1 MARNV
6 ESEEGLGL
14 SWYIAGS
21 ALLILLLLEFTIG
34 GFSGMSQLVRLFI
47 IAAIAMFVI
56 IQSANYAVNAISN
69 YARTTGISDYLIGFV
84 VVSIGTAF
92 PDISTSIF
100 ASIAGKGDLVLGG
113 VIGACIMN
121 LTLIIGL
128 MAVIGKKLKIQ
139 KAIQTT
145 VAIILTM
152 MIFAVALGLDGTYS
166 RIDGILLLIIMAGYI
181 IVMVLK
187 EGKSGKVKK
196 SVQLKHIWKD
206 IVVFG
211 GTLAALLLSARWLVF
226 AASDIADILNIPT
239 YFVGLVLVAL
249 GTTSPEII
257 VGVKSVL
264 QGVTDIGIGNLIG
277 GIVIDYF
284 LVLGI
289 GATIAPIVFEMT
301 SFLIGAWVLLFATA
315 LILVFTHWGEISWKH
330 GVFLLLIYIVF
341 IILQIKVM
349 PSVPMH

>member
-1 MARNV
+1 MTNKL
-6 ESEEGLGL
+6 ENEKGLGL

-34 GFSGMSQLVRLFI
+34 GFSGLNYLFKLFVV
-47 IAAIAMFVI
+47 AAIAMFVI

-100 ASIAGKGDLVLGG
+100 ASIAGNGQLVLGS
-113 VIGACIMN
+113 VLGACIIN
-121 LTLIIGL
+121 LSLIIGL
-128 MAVIGKKLKIQ
+128 MTIIGGKLKMQ
-139 KAIQTT
+139 KSIRST

-152 MIFAVALGLDGTYS
+152 MIFAVLLGLDGTYS
-166 RIDGILLLIIMAGYI
+166 RIDGILLISTVIIYI

-187 EGKSGKVKK
+187 EGQTGKVKK
-196 SVQLKHIWKD
+196 SIKFAHIWKD
-206 IVVFG
+206 IVVFS

-226 AASDIADILNIPT
+226 AASEIAEILKIPP
-239 YFVGLVLVAL
+239 YSIGLILVAL
-249 GTTSPEII
+249 GTTTPEII

-264 QGVTDIGIGNLIG
+264 EGATDIGIGNLIG
-277 GIVIDYF
+277 GIVINYF

-289 GATIAPIVFEMT
+289 GATIAPIIFEIT
-301 SFLIGAWVLLFATA
+301 SFLFSAGVLLFITA
-315 LILVFTHWGEISWKH
+315 LMLIFTYYKEITWKH
-330 GVFLLLIYIVF
+330 GILYLLIYIIFV
-341 IILQIKVM
+341 IIQIKMV
-349 PSVPMH
+349 